1 MERYLI
7 APTSIFGQILFIKL
21 LGLSFFFAFRSLSQ
35 QVLGLYG
42 SRGITPIGDILETIK
57 SHIKQPRYF
66 YVPTIFWRNHSDEWL
81 KWGTS
86 VGMVLS
92 VLVILN
98 VLPAFLL
105 LALTLLYLSYTTVGS
120 DFLSFQWDVLLI
132 ETGFIGVLFAIQSPP
147 PILVVYLAYFMLFRL
162 LFASGVVKLLSGCPE
177 WRSLE
182 AMKYHYETQP
192 LPNRGGFFAHHYF
205 RKYSK
210 FSTLSVFF
218 LELITPFLIFG
229 GPFLRLLAFGFTLFL
244 QLLIMATGNYAFFN
258 LLTIGLSF
266 TLLDDKYLSWM
277 HGALSLQALPVIAP
291 VNLVLNLIAA
301 IFIFVNALM
310 LLRLFYHLKVLD
322 DILKWFQHFQLVN
335 SYGLFAVMTTK
346 RNEILL
352 EGSNDGV
359 LWKEYELKWKP
370 DRLETP
376 PLQIAPLQPRL
387 DWQMWF
393 ASLSHYKN
401 NPWFYQL
408 IARMLQGSPD
418 VIALFKNNPFP
429 EGPPKMI
436 RAQFY
441 QYHFNDLKDHKTT
454 GNWWKRRYIG
464 LYAPPF
470 SLKDEES

>member
-1 MERYLI
+1 MESYLI

-21 LGLSFFFAFRSLSQ
+21 LGLCFFFAFLSLSQ

-42 SRGITPIGDILETIK
+42 SRGITPIGDLLETIK
-57 SHIKQPRYF
+57 AQIKSPRYF

-86 VGMVLS
+86 AGMILS
-92 VLVILN
+92 ILVMLN
-98 VLPAFLL
+98 VLPALFL

-132 ETGFIGVLFAIQSPP
+132 EVGFIGVLYAVQSPP
-147 PILVVYLAYFMLFRL
+147 PILVVYLAYFMLFRF
-162 LFASGVVKLLSGCPE
+162 LFSSGAVKLLSGCPE

-192 LPNRGGFFAHHYF
+192 LPNRGGFYAQHYF
-205 RKYSK
+205 KKYTK
-210 FSTLSVFF
+210 FSTLAVFF

-229 GPFLRLLAFGFTLFL
+229 GPFARLLAFGFSLFL
-244 QLLIMATGNYAFFN
+244 QVLIIATGNYAFFN
-258 LLTIGLSF
+258 LLTIALSF
-266 TLLDDKYLSWM
+266 TLLNDKYLSWM
-277 HGALSLQALPVIAP
+277 DGALSLQALPVITP
-291 VNLVLNLIAA
+291 VNLVLNIIAA
-301 IFIFVNALM
+301 VFIFVNAIM
-310 LLRLFYHLKVLD
+310 LLRLFIRVKIFDDVLR
-322 DILKWFQHFQLVN
+322 WFQHFQLVN

-346 RNEILL
+346 RNEILF

-359 LWKEYELKWKP
+359 LWKEYEFKWKP
-370 DRLETP
+370 DRLETQ

-393 ASLSHYKN
+393 ASLSHYRN
-401 NPWFYQL
+401 NPWLYQL
-408 IARMLQGSPD
+408 VVRMLQGSPD
-418 VIALFKNNPFP
+418 VLGLFKNNPFP

-441 QYHFNDLKDHKTT
+441 EYHFNDLEDHRAT

-470 SLKDEES
+470 SLRHED